1 MPQRLEKK
9 MKDDKMAQQFIR
21 KLDEGTQTIMNLRS
35 LLTCKSAELNEL
47 VQQLE
52 WIDQV
57 LTRLENGTEYME
69 MMLQESCSTD
79 KLLNAEATLDSAI
92 QSASQLYL
100 VDHQQ
105 ELAQRNKWT
114 TKIDT
119 LLKELGL
126 DCERDR
132 FVHGDMDVLQKTFHN
147 LELANTIAT
156 SIKANLKHR
165 QQWIK
170 KKSPSQDRI
179 KQIENE
185 IRRQVVSYKMYTR
198 NAPLYIQQDIHTVFD
213 LEDKPTLPTKK
224 KIKQQQQQQQ
234 QQSKPKKSSQ
244 TIQRQP
250 SHLSLHTS
258 ISRKSTK
265 LQSIA
270 RPTLTFL
277 AKQKAM
283 MPSTSTTT
291 VHGPGSTLRFRSMLA
306 RRHVPPQPISVM

>member
-1 MPQRLEKK
+1 MMPQRIEKK

-105 ELAQRNKWT
+105 ALAQRNKWT
-114 TKIDT
+114 TKIDR

-132 FVHGDMDVLQKTFHN
+132 FVHGDVDVLQKTFQN
-147 LELANTIAT
+147 LELATTIAT
-156 SIKANLKHR
+156 SIKTNLKHR

-224 KIKQQQQQQQ
+224 IKQQQQQ
-234 QQSKPKKSSQ
+234 KLKKSSQ
-244 TIQRQP
+244 TIQS
-250 SHLSLHTS
+250 SHLSSHTV
-258 ISRKSTK
+258 SRKSTK

-277 AKQKAM
+277 AKQKAIM
-283 MPSTSTTT
+283 TSTSTTT